1 MMTAEIIDFVEYR
14 KKIELRDELQRL
26 TSENHISDEE
36 LTMLLEAMM
45 EEEIFLV
52 DSDNMTF
59 LSDNYDLSTIN
70 YTVTFTPDDNLT
82 FSTAEDDENDLEP
95 YE

>member
-1 MMTAEIIDFVEYR
+1 MTAEIIDFVEYR

-45 EEEIFLV
+45 EEEIFLG

>member
-1 MMTAEIIDFVEYR
+1 MTAEIIDFVEYR